1 LIYGPQ
7 KIITPPLLNN
17 DCLTGKRKLCFNA
30 SEVSNFVENS
40 GAIIGDL
47 VPDNHEAWELYI
59 SLRIVI
65 SRDITKQILIYYEM
79 L

>member
-1 LIYGPQ
+1 MLNFNYGPQ

-40 GAIIGDL
+40 GS
-47 VPDNHEAWELYI
+47 I
-59 SLRIVI
+59 SIKYYFKILRSETFDTNLLQQRTQIVLEG
-65 SRDITKQILIYYEM
+65 SSNC
-79 L
+79 